1 MLALKYKAAS
11 YDGIQTLI
19 FDEIDTGVSGKIA
32 SYMGDLMKSISKST
46 QLISV
51 THLPQIASKSDN
63 HLKVY
68 KIIEN
73 NTTKT
78 KIKSLDKQ
86 ERIIEIAKL
95 LSGKKISDAAITN
108 AKELLNQ

>member
-1 MLALKYKAAS
+1 
-11 YDGIQTLI
+11 
-19 FDEIDTGVSGKIA
+19 
-32 SYMGDLMKSISKST
+32 MKSISKTT

-63 HLKVY
+63 HIKVS
-68 KIIEN
+68 KLIEN
-73 NTTKT
+73 NITKT
-78 KIKSLDKQ
+78 EVKLLNKK

-95 LSGKKISDAAITN
+95 LSGKKISDAAISN